1 MRRWPGSRRGAG
13 SISPTR
19 SLRRTAARY
28 GCRLGGRGT
37 EAGAAPQLRGASTF
51 FSRSRK
57 PSFRGTHSS
66 EKEGRRSTPNL
77 VHPGHTDA
85 LVSATPERAARIV
98 MDTESEH
105 IPAARPGQGINPLSR
120 SIPNAGRPNR
130 RRQAP
135 FLPDLRKPVMPLVR
149 GAEPGFDS
157 PSGRWSRPPS
167 GWSLHPI
174 QDRFD
179 PDRRKAGL
187 RDAPGAPLRRG
198 PGAFAPGPRVKSEA
212 GGRSAPRPIVE
223 VTARAGGCSRAARDP
238 SRATRRAVRA

>member
-1 MRRWPGSRRGAG
+1 MLMPVSSGSGPTEGGSCGDGPGVAEEPEASPPPGRSDERQPGTDAG
-13 SISPTR
+13 WEGGNE
-19 SLRRTAARY
+19 AAP
-28 GCRLGGRGT
+28 
-37 EAGAAPQLRGASTF
+37 AAPQLRGASTF

-105 IPAARPGQGINPLSR
+105 IPAARPGQGINSLSR
-120 SIPNAGRPNR
+120 SIPNAGRPDPEGR
-130 RRQAP
+130 
-135 FLPDLRKPVMPLVR
+135 LPSCRTLRKPVMPLVR

-198 PGAFAPGPRVKSEA
+198 PGAFAPGP
-212 GGRSAPRPIVE
+212 G
-223 VTARAGGCSRAARDP
+223 
-238 SRATRRAVRA
+238 